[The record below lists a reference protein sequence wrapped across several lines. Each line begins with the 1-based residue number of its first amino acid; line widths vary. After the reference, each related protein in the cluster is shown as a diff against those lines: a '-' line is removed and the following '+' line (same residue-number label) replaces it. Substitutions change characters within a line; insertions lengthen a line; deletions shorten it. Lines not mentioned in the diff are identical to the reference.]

1 MNRLLSLA
9 AGLICSAVFAA
20 GALAQTAPAQ
30 AAPAEAARAYP
41 TRPVRLIA
49 PFPPGSNADSVAR
62 VMAGPL
68 QKALGQPFI
77 VENRPGATG
86 SIAAD
91 YVAKSAPDGYTLFL
105 TTNSPLVVNGSLFKK
120 LSYDPVKDFAP
131 VTRLGVTGFVAMVR
145 PDFPA
150 KTLSELIALARSRPG
165 MLSAG
170 SGGAGAQ
177 VSTALLKSMAQIDVI
192 DVPYKGVPQ
201 AVTDVIGGT
210 LSFAMVD
217 LGNAIVQID
226 GAKLL
231 PLAITLDAPTPL
243 APGVPTVAET
253 LPGYAVVAWFGIVAP
268 AGTPPGIVAKLNDAA
283 MSALTRPDVKAA
295 FANTGNVIS
304 PQGPADFGAFIQSE
318 IAKWAVLVKL
328 AGLQPE

>member
-1 MNRLLSLA
+1 MRGPNYLLSLT
-9 AGLICSAVFAA
+9 AGLICSAVLAA
-20 GALAQTAPAQ
+20 GAFGQGAPAD
-30 AAPAEAARAYP
+30 AARAYP
-41 TRPVRLIA
+41 ARPVRLIA

-62 VMAGPL
+62 VMADPL

-91 YVAKSAPDGYTLFL
+91 FVAKSAPDGYTLFL
-105 TTNSPLVVNGSLFKK
+105 TTNSPLVVNGHLFKK

-131 VTRLGVTGFVAMVR
+131 VTRLGVTGFVVMVR
-145 PDFPA
+145 PDFQA
-150 KTLSELIALARSRPG
+150 KTLAELIALARSRPG

-177 VSTALLKSMAQIDVI
+177 VSTALLKSMAKLDVI

-201 AVTDVIGGT
+201 AVTDVLGGT
-210 LSFAMVD
+210 LDLALVD
-217 LGNAIVQID
+217 LGNAIVQMS
-226 GAKLL
+226 GRKLL
-231 PLAITLDAPTPL
+231 PLAVTLEAPTPL

-253 LPGYAVVAWFGIVAP
+253 LPGYEVMAWFGLVAP
-268 AGTPPGIVAKLNDAA
+268 AGTPPEIVAKLNTAA
-283 MSALTRPDVKAA
+283 MTVIARPEVKAA

-304 PQGPADFGAFIQSE
+304 PMNPVEFGGFIKSE
-318 IAKWAVLVKL
+318 IAKWAVLVDL
-328 AGLQPE
+328 AGLKPE

>member
-1 MNRLLSLA
+1 MNCLWSLV
-9 AGLICSAVFAA
+9 AGVICSAALGAA
-20 GALAQTAPAQ
+20 AFAQTTASDT
-30 AAPAEAARAYP
+30 ARTYP

-62 VMAGPL
+62 VMADPL

-77 VENRPGATG
+77 VEDRPGATG

-91 YVAKSAPDGYTLFL
+91 YVAKSAPDGYTLLL
-105 TTNSPLVVNGSLFKK
+105 TTNSPIVVNGHLFKK

-131 VTRLGVTGFVAMVR
+131 VIRLGVTGFVVMVR
-145 PDFPA
+145 PDSPA
-150 KTLSELIALARSRPG
+150 KTLADLIALARARPG

-177 VSTALLKSMAQIDVI
+177 VSTALLKSMAGIHVI

-210 LSFAMVD
+210 LDFAMVD
-217 LGNAIVQID
+217 LGNAIVQIN
-226 GAKLL
+226 GRKLR
-231 PLAITLDAPTPL
+231 PLAVTLEEPTPL
-243 APGVPTVAET
+243 APAVPTVAAT
-253 LPGYAVVAWFGIVAP
+253 LPGYAVVAWFGIIAP
-268 AGTPPGIVAKLNDAA
+268 AGTPTEIVAKLNNAA
-283 MSALTRPDVKAA
+283 MSALAKPEVTAA

-304 PQGPADFGAFIQSE
+304 PMNPPQFDAFIKSE
-318 IAKWAVLVKL
+318 IVKWAELVKL
-328 AGLQPE
+328 AGLQPD

>member
-1 MNRLLSLA
+1 MRHLLSLT
-9 AGLICSAVFAA
+9 AGLICSAMFVA
-20 GALAQTAPAQ
+20 GASGQ
-30 AAPAEAARAYP
+30 AAPADAARSYP
-41 TRPVRLIA
+41 VRPVRLIA

-62 VMAGPL
+62 VIGDPL

-91 YVAKSAPDGYTLFL
+91 FVAKSAPDGYTLFL
-105 TTNSPLVVNGSLFKK
+105 TTNSPLAVNGSLFKK

-131 VTRLGVTGFVAMVR
+131 ITRLGVTGFVAMVR
-145 PDFPA
+145 PDSQV
-150 KTLSELIALARSRPG
+150 KTLSDLIALARSRPG

-170 SGGAGAQ
+170 TGGAGTQ
-177 VSTALLKSMAQIDVI
+177 VSTALFKSMAKLDVI

-201 AVTDVIGGT
+201 VVTDVLGGN
-210 LSFAMVD
+210 LSFAFVD
-217 LGNAIVQID
+217 LGNAIGQMN
-226 GAKLL
+226 GGKLL
-231 PLAITLDAPTPL
+231 PLAVTLDAPTPL

-253 LPGYAVVAWFGIVAP
+253 LPGFAVMAWFGLVAP
-268 AGTPPGIVAKLNDAA
+268 AGTPPEIIAKLNDAA
-283 MSALTRPDVKAA
+283 MTALTRPEVKAA
-295 FANTGNVIS
+295 FANTGNVIAPMNPVEFS
-304 PQGPADFGAFIQSE
+304 AFIQSE